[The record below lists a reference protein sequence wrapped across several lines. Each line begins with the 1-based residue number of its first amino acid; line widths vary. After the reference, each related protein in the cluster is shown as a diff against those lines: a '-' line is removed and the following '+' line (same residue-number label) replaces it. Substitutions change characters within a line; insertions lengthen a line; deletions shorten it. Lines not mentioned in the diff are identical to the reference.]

1 MRDSGT
7 GKITKRERKMKTLFE
22 RFGIPTPENFE
33 DYNLIGID
41 FGDGELSASFVELE
55 RDIKNDSGEF
65 EIDESN
71 EGRISVLQ
79 LSLAPN
85 GTLYK
90 NVNAFYH
97 SPTKTELIYDVSDT
111 RLDSGLSGSRY
122 YNYKKCP
129 GDITADSLF
138 QKDDKTTGSI
148 SYRQA
153 MIEGF
158 NCVVDTL
165 FKSNLRISREK
176 PTIILVGRP
185 SSAGW
190 ESSELEYA
198 RMLRKGLKLPAG
210 QKEVYIA
217 IEPESTAALASEMD
231 PKYEKQRVNRKE
243 IVVILDS
250 GSSTFDVTVVGPNGV
265 VGEDSYQFGGNQ
277 LDENLLALL
286 RSSVAAYSPGA
297 ELESEHGHKLALR
310 ILKEGYYGIKGTGQM
325 KRLYTPDLKNV
336 NQSDMDEE
344 FEFRI
349 DKKTMKKALE
359 EMPVRAFRF
368 EKGLNGMLRKTQPV
382 TYKSWLGACE
392 AIYSSFYEKMKGHF
406 TKQGDEHH
414 PFVPD
419 RIILSGGVSV
429 MPEVQ
434 EAVKR
439 AFGVEPTI
447 SPRPNYSVS
456 QGLGYVLG
464 TEVRKKQLLTKLF
477 SELENELPGVDSLLK
492 SIGDAGEDEEWDN
505 FIAAAE
511 AWAELPGYSSVD
523 DLSELWKDEYFNT
536 SKIQSLQNGAE
547 RWYKDACIKN
557 KITNILRRHFI
568 HLFPDYEQQFS
579 TRLPDISFEN
589 LEEIK
594 LTIDIAFGYCFME
607 GNTFRDEEDF
617 QNFFRIKRDKSWRV
631 QMLQR
636 LRSAEQRVRKG
647 GTFGLKQYVTVERGI
662 WPFRRYEQ
670 ELQSGSLKYVGIRNM
685 YLNDGAVTK
694 KVAVRTRNEIMKRL
708 HVPIKDFVESITP
721 YFNMT
726 AQQSMDSKV

>member
-464 TEVRKKQLLTKLF
+464 TEIRKKQLL
-477 SELENELPGVDSLLK
+477 NELLQTLK
-492 SIGDAGEDEEWDN
+492 RDLPDARTVLNAVCDAGEKIEWDT
-505 FIAAAE
+505 FDRIMK
-511 AWAELPGYSSVD
+511 AWADGNGSKPVR
-523 DLSELWKDEYFNT
+523 DLDKLWDNEFNKALQERFKKGAQLWYNSNQIE
-536 SKIQSLQNGAE
+536 SKINS
-547 RWYKDACIKN
+547 
-557 KITNILRRHFI
+557 TLRHSFES
-568 HLFPDYEQQFS
+568 LFPDYAKSFS
-579 TRLPDISFEN
+579 YQLPVIDFSGLKSVVVTISLNYKFFTGIYIEDDYE
-589 LEEIK
+589 LDMPRDAQVRRKSYQHFLSIK
-594 LTIDIAFGYCFME
+594 EKVL
-607 GNTFRDEEDF
+607 
-617 QNFFRIKRDKSWRV
+617 
-631 QMLQR
+631 
-636 LRSAEQRVRKG
+636 KG
-647 GTFGLKQYVTVERGI
+647 GSIYLTHSRSGIIGVIFGNRTTEV
-662 WPFRRYEQ
+662 
-670 ELQSGSLKYVGIRNM
+670 KYPGIRSYYERDITM
-685 YLNDGAVTK
+685 
-694 KVAVRTRNEIMKRL
+694 KVAEDTRSDILEVLEKPL
-708 HVPIKDFVESITP
+708 ADFVEKITP

>member
-464 TEVRKKQLLTKLF
+464 TEIRKKQLLETLIRDLDDKF
-477 SELENELPGVDSLLK
+477 PSADSLRNK
-492 SIGDAGEDEEWDN
+492 IGDAAEEEEWESFSKAMEYWSNSSTNYSARNAYELWNDKYFKRGMENVVETGTKNWYNQNNVDN
-505 FIAAAE
+505 EITIMLRNKFNTLFEDFEGQFNFVMPNI
-511 AWAELPGYSSVD
+511 
-523 DLSELWKDEYFNT
+523 DLSKLPKVNPEIIFAYSFFFKDH
-536 SKIQSLQNGAE
+536 
-547 RWYKDACIKN
+547 
-557 KITNILRRHFI
+557 ITRDNWNVPRDIAYRRRAYEHFI
-568 HLFPDYEQQFS
+568 S
-579 TRLPDISFEN
+579 I
-589 LEEIK
+589 
-594 LTIDIAFGYCFME
+594 
-607 GNTFRDEEDF
+607 ED
-617 QNFFRIKRDKSWRV
+617 K
-631 QMLQR
+631 
-636 LRSAEQRVRKG
+636 VRKG
-647 GTFGLKQYVTVERGI
+647 GTITVQYSENVEVGALWWRHTETRI
-662 WPFRRYEQ
+662 VSQKEEYC
-670 ELQSGSLKYVGIRNM
+670 GIRSM
-685 YLNDGAVTK
+685 YLNDTDVTPEFAK
-694 KVAVRTRNEIMKRL
+694 ETRNYVKKLL
-708 HVPIKDFVESITP
+708 HNPLKDFVESITP

>member
-1 MRDSGT
+1 
-7 GKITKRERKMKTLFE
+7 MKTLFE

-55 RDIKNDSGEF
+55 RDKKNDSGEF

-198 RMLRKGLKLPAG
+198 RMLRNGLKLPAG

-250 GSSTFDVTVVGPNGV
+250 GSSTFDITVVGPSGV

-286 RSSVAAYSPGA
+286 RSSVSAYSPGA

-310 ILKEGYYGIKGTGQM
+310 ILKEGYYGIKGTGKM
-325 KRLYTPDLKNV
+325 AKLYTPDLKNV
-336 NQSDMDEE
+336 NQKDLDEE

-349 DKKTMKKALE
+349 DRRTMKKALE

-368 EKGLNGMLRKTQPV
+368 EKGMKGTPRKTNPV
-382 TYKSWLGACE
+382 RYTSWIDACDE
-392 AIYSSFYEKMKGHF
+392 IYSSFYDKMRCHF
-406 TKQGDEHH
+406 TKQGDEQH
-414 PFVPD
+414 PVVPD
-419 RIILSGGVSV
+419 RIILSGGVSI
-429 MPEVQ
+429 MPEVR
-434 EAVKR
+434 EAVTR
-439 AFGVEPTI
+439 AFGVEPI
-447 SPRPNYSVS
+447 LSSRPNYSVS

-464 TEVRKKQLLTKLF
+464 TEVRKKQLLDKLLAELP
-477 SELENELPGVDSLLK
+477 SELPKVGTLLK
-492 SIGDAGEDEEWDN
+492 SIGDAGVDEEW
-505 FIAAAE
+505 AAFVNAMKE
-511 AWAELPGYSSVD
+511 WAELPGYSSIK
-523 DLSELWKDEYFNT
+523 DLRDLWGNEYFNK
-536 SKIQSLQNGAE
+536 SLEGSIQRGAV
-547 RWYKDACIKN
+547 RWYQDEYIKD
-557 KITNILRRHFI
+557 KITAMLKRHFQQ
-568 HLFPDYEQQFS
+568 LFPDYKQQFS
-579 TRLPDISFEN
+579 ANLPDISFN
-589 LEEIK
+589 GLDNVKIEIDPIF
-594 LTIDIAFGYCFME
+594 LYCCAE
-607 GNTFRDEEDF
+607 GNTF
-617 QNFFRIKRDKSWRV
+617 NSN
-631 QMLQR
+631 
-636 LRSAEQRVRKG
+636 
-647 GTFGLKQYVTVERGI
+647 
-662 WPFRRYEQ
+662 Q
-670 ELQSGSLKYVGIRNM
+670 ELQNYINAGREKPWRKQMFNRLLSAERRAKEGGEFCIYAPVTIERGLFFKRYDQEIRKQSWCYDGIRKM
-685 YLNDGAVTK
+685 YLNDNAVTS
-694 KVAVRTRNEIMKRL
+694 KVADSTRNDIMKRL
-708 HVPIKDFVESITP
+708 HAPIKEFVESITP

>member
-1 MRDSGT
+1 
-7 GKITKRERKMKTLFE
+7 MKTLFE

-55 RDIKNDSGEF
+55 RDKKNDSGEY
-65 EIDESN
+65 EIDETN

-97 SPTKTELIYDVSDT
+97 SPTRTEMIYDVSDT

-250 GSSTFDVTVVGPNGV
+250 GSSTFDITVVGPNGV

-277 LDENLLALL
+277 LDENLLTLL
-286 RSSVAAYSPGA
+286 RSSIAAYSPGA

-368 EKGLNGMLRKTQPV
+368 EKGLNGMPRKTPPA
-382 TYKSWLGACE
+382 TYKSWIDACE

-434 EAVKR
+434 ETVKR

-464 TEVRKKQLLTKLF
+464 TEVRKKQLLNKLF
-477 SELENELPGVDSLLK
+477 SELANELPGVDSLLK
-492 SIGDAGEDEEWDN
+492 SIGDAGEDEEWGN
-505 FIAAAE
+505 FVSAAE
-511 AWAELPGYSSVD
+511 DWSQSPGYHSISN
-523 DLSELWKDEYFNT
+523 LKKLWSTEYFNRDLEA
-536 SKIQSLQNGAE
+536 SLRNGAE
-547 RWYKDACIKN
+547 RWYKDNCIEKMIRDMLKRN
-557 KITNILRRHFI
+557 FVQ
-568 HLFPDYEQQFS
+568 LFPDYTQQFS
-579 TRLPDISFEN
+579 ADLSDISFDGLGKTQVN
-589 LEEIK
+589 
-594 LTIDIAFGYCFME
+594 IDDPFRYCAME
-607 GNTFRDEEDF
+607 GNTFKDDQDL
-617 QNFFRIKRDKSWRV
+617 QNFLNAPRDKDWRRKIV
-631 QMLQR
+631 VR
-636 LRSAEQRVRKG
+636 LRNAEHRVRNGGEFSFNVPVTIEKG
-647 GTFGLKQYVTVERGI
+647 LIFK
-662 WPFRRYEQ
+662 RYEQ
-670 ELQSGSLKYVGIRNM
+670 EIRKQSWKYDGIRKM
-685 YLNDGAVTK
+685 YLNDNAITRD
-694 KVAVRTRNEIMKRL
+694 VAVRCRTDIMKRL
-708 HVPIKDFVESITP
+708 HAPIKDFVENITP

-726 AQQSMDSKV
+726 AQQRMDSKV